1 MRWLDTENATTRGP
15 IRLLFRLT
23 QINFLHQFIL
33 IAGLIGMG
41 PQFDPKGWI
50 HWPDSEELSIEF
62 MRLLGAAQEG
72 GSTISECFLA
82 ASRIDPK
89 DEDSWYKEWKKLAD
103 ASNLRGSIAANRGYL
118 LTAQSN
124 WLRAVNYYQAAGFH
138 FDSADK
144 RQQDLLASMQTSARR
159 YIECLTPAGEAVEI
173 PWLDGYPLEG
183 YFLSAPAASNR
194 TPVVIC
200 IGEPGHPKEE
210 FLYKTRYA
218 SNRGMSLLAVDLGTG
233 VRFEKI
239 VGRTDL
245 EMAVGHVMDYLTTR
259 RDVDER
265 RIAILGDGS
274 GSSFVARGVALDPR
288 FAAAVCDGGIWDLHE
303 RTFLMKRISSC
314 GAGIVAGNAYSR
326 LAQKLRCPVLI
337 TFGEHGWL
345 EADYVTSLFH
355 QLKGNYRDVTLKI
368 FKGSETAASQGH
380 SDNPTLANEFIF
392 DWLADRLG
400 IDISQTLHR
409 RAQVS

>member
-1 MRWLDTENATTRGP
+1 MKIKSNTR
-15 IRLLFRLT
+15 IY
-23 QINFLHQFIL
+23 FLCQFSL

-72 GSTISECFLA
+72 GSTISECFFT

-89 DEDSWYKEWKKLAD
+89 DEDSWYQEWKKLAD
-103 ASNLRGSIAANRGYL
+103 ASNVRGRIAANRGYL

-124 WLRAVNYYQAAGFH
+124 WLRAINYYQAAGFH

-144 RQQDLLASMQTSARR
+144 RRQDVLASMQTCARR
-159 YIECLTPAGEAVEI
+159 YIERLTPAGEVVEI

-200 IGEPGHPKEE
+200 MGEPGHRKEE
-210 FLYKTRYA
+210 YLYKTTRYA
-218 SNRGMSLLAVDLGTG
+218 RDRGMSLLAVDLMGSGTG
-233 VRFEKI
+233 IQF
-239 VGRTDL
+239 
-245 EMAVGHVMDYLTTR
+245 
-259 RDVDER
+259 
-265 RIAILGDGS
+265 
-274 GSSFVARGVALDPR
+274 ALDRR

-303 RTFLMKRISSC
+303 RAFLMNRFSSRN
-314 GAGIVAGNAYSR
+314 AGVAATKGYSR
-326 LAQKLRCPVLI
+326 LVLNLGCPVLI
-337 TFGEHGWL
+337 TMGEHGWL
-345 EADYVTSLFH
+345 EADHVTNLFD
-355 QLKGNYRDVTLKI
+355 QLRGNYRDITLKI
-368 FKGSETAASQGH
+368 FMGSETAASQGH
-380 SDNPTLANEFIF
+380 ADNPTLANEFIF

-409 RAQVS
+409 RAQA